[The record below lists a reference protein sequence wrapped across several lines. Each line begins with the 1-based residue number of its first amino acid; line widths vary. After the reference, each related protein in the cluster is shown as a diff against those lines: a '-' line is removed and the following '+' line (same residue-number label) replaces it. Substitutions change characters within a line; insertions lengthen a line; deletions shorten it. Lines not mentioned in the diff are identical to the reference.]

1 MNKDQIIIDGVNL
14 SNIRLYLE
22 TGHRSS
28 VSTKEFEKII
38 DLLERKTQE
47 YTDLKEDYNELE
59 QRHNEAFQEFERLK
73 KECEELKEKIEQAK
87 DFNDKVLYGKD
98 ELYKN
103 WREQL
108 DKTNQLKK
116 ENEELK
122 KKFQAL
128 HLINV
133 QSLVKEVNRYNKALE
148 EIENILASTSGK
160 MRSKLYDYEQDA
172 QILDIISKA
181 KGI

>member
-1 MNKDQIIIDGVNL
+1 MINKDQIIIDGVNL

-73 KECEELKEKIEQAK
+73 KECEELKA
-87 DFNDKVLYGKD
+87 
-98 ELYKN
+98 
-103 WREQL
+103 
-108 DKTNQLKK
+108 
-116 ENEELK
+116 ENKRLVGTIANHVFDGFEELD
-122 KKFQAL
+122 
-128 HLINV
+128 
-133 QSLVKEVNRYNKALE
+133 SYRKALE
-148 EIENILASTSGK
+148 EIERICVYLQERPIYAESIIPTYLK
-160 MRSKLYDYEQDA
+160 PIKIQDDFEDK
-172 QILDIISKA
+172 ILDIISKA
-181 KGI
+181 KGEAND

>member
-1 MNKDQIIIDGVNL
+1 MDKEQIIIDGVNL

-73 KECEELKEKIEQAK
+73 KECEELKAENKRLVGTIANHVFDGFEEL
-87 DFNDKVLYGKD
+87 DRYRKVLAPFQD
-98 ELYKN
+98 EYFKGLDTTAIAELAKKSIRLTTENRKLETALDEIEEMLQVIVKSNKVYPLQSNLYK
-103 WREQL
+103 
-108 DKTNQLKK
+108 
-116 ENEELK
+116 
-122 KKFQAL
+122 
-128 HLINV
+128 
-133 QSLVKEVNRYNKALE
+133 
-148 EIENILASTSGK
+148 ILN
-160 MRSKLYDYEQDA
+160 
-172 QILDIISKA
+172 IISKA
-181 KGI
+181 KGEE